1 MEDTVTDRRDT
12 VQPTNQPPLQ
22 KLGFF
27 DPGQMRRSCSGI
39 TRRMCQSISA
49 VTCVTTVTCVTHVTD
64 CEPRAA
70 GAWLGGWCGISVE
83 ELRDVWQRVLPPPRP
98 VTTGDCLVME
108 RPSRYPHIQ
117 HLPPHPTRYHLI
129 HKPKACKWQRH

>member
-70 GAWLGGWCGISVE
+70 GAWLGGWCVA
-83 ELRDVWQRVLPPPRP
+83 
-98 VTTGDCLVME
+98 
-108 RPSRYPHIQ
+108 SR
-117 HLPPHPTRYHLI
+117 
-129 HKPKACKWQRH
+129 